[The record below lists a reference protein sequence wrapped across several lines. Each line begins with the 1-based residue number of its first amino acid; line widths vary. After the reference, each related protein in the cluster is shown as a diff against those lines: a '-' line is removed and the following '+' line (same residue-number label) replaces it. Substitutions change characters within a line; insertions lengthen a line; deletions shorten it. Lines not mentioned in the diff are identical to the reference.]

1 MVNAHSGLLNKTI
14 SIKGIAKALFVL
26 YVITLFVMVDNP
38 TLNAIS
44 EIVFVLYAFFT
55 ILYVIQRNRLSLGNC
70 VLLVGSFL
78 LICVLSIFWASDKTV
93 PYQNHLRY
101 LNYLFYFY

>member
-70 VLLVGSFL
+70 RFASRLLFINL
-78 LICVLSIFWASDKTV
+78 C
-93 PYQNHLRY
+93 P
-101 LNYLFYFY
+101 FYILGIR